1 MRDWAK
7 TLRPASYRGVP
18 FWVDYED
25 LSGGKRLAL
34 HEYAGGKRP
43 VIEEL
48 GLMSKSFGVT
58 MYLVSDLADVQALA
72 LEAVILADGP
82 GLLIMP
88 MDGGMLATAQDFRR
102 SRAKDKHGYVGFDVT
117 FIPALTAGGI
127 VLSIGDLT
135 ATVANGFAAAA
146 AQFAKLF

>member
-18 FWVDYED
+18 FWIDYED

-34 HEYAGGKRP
+34 HEFAGGKRP

-48 GLMSKSFGVT
+48 GLMSKSFGLT
-58 MYLVSDLADVQALA
+58 MYLVSDFADVQALA
-72 LEAVILADGP
+72 LEAAILADGP
-82 GLLIMP
+82 GLLMMP

-102 SRAKDKHGYVGFDVT
+102 TRGKDKHGYVGFDVT
-117 FIPALTAGGI
+117 FIPSFMAGGI
-127 VLSIGDLT
+127 VLSIGDMT
-135 ATVANGFAAAA
+135 AAVASGLATAA